1 MSGSRRKPGPLGPF
15 VEGYRGWL
23 LERGYAPS
31 VVIRS
36 LGTLGHLGRWMERD
50 ALEVDQLSNE
60 RVGGFLAEY
69 RRDRGNL
76 PRASVWQAR
85 RADGPHRP
93 TPAGLPRP
101 AHAPPWRRRRC
112 RPALPRSPPD
122 PIDPAGPSP
131 KSSPNTSDP
140 TAAGT
145 LVITGHG
152 WSGASAVLCGSVR
165 GGTGPLLR
173 SVHHMQAWR
182 RCTEEPC
189 RPQVSSNSSL
199 PARSSREMRTATPR
213 GPLRGEMVARG
224 GSPRS
229 LTTPFAQAAQLDG
242 CLFAATS
249 SHGR

>member
-60 RVGGFLAEY
+60 RVGAFLAEY

-152 WSGASAVLCGSVR
+152 WSGG
-165 GGTGPLLR
+165 
-173 SVHHMQAWR
+173 Q
-182 RCTEEPC
+182 
-189 RPQVSSNSSL
+189 
-199 PARSSREMRTATPR
+199 ARSFAGLSGAGQAHCCAPYTTCRR
-213 GPLRGEMVARG
+213 GAAA
-224 GSPRS
+224 PRS
-229 LTTPFAQAAQLDG
+229 LP
-242 CLFAATS
+242 
-249 SHGR
+249 GRRSRRTHRYPRDHHERCGRQPRGVR